1 MRKKEF
7 REVQPDR
14 TINSFQGNIVRF
26 SGGRDGRVG
35 EQESSVKRFYPPPL
49 FPRVVLYSRDGW
61 FRVEDRIIMLNDIT
75 YMQWQKL
82 RYSPCNRPRRPRR
95 WMRSTAT
102 GSKGPRFRAY
112 TSSGNKCNVCQ

>member
-35 EQESSVKRFYPPPL
+35 GQESSVKRNGFTPL
-49 FPRVVLYSRDGW
+49 PFFLVSFFTLVMDGFVSR
-61 FRVEDRIIMLNDIT
+61 
-75 YMQWQKL
+75 
-82 RYSPCNRPRRPRR
+82 
-95 WMRSTAT
+95 T
-102 GSKGPRFRAY
+102 G
-112 TSSGNKCNVCQ
+112 